1 MKWFRMLLTIAF
13 LTFCLATIQ
22 LRFNRTTAV
31 MAQATC
37 AGIEGRVTTP
47 EGWVIP
53 MAKVRL
59 LNRDAKQSTNV
70 QTEENGQYA
79 ACLSPGTYD
88 VIVITPGFK
97 TAKRKAVKVEASG
110 KSIIDFPM
118 KRGGART
125 SH

>member
-1 MKWFRMLLTIAF
+1 MKRFRIVITIGVLT
-13 LTFCLATIQ
+13 CGLATILLQ
-22 LRFNRTTAV
+22 FNRTIAV
-31 MAQATC
+31 MAQPTC
-37 AGIEGRVTTP
+37 GGIEGRVTTP

-53 MAKVRL
+53 MAKINL
-59 LNRDAKQSTNV
+59 LNRDSKQSTNV

-88 VIVITPGFK
+88 VIVVTPGFK
-97 TAKRKAVKVEASG
+97 TAKRKAVKVENG
-110 KSIIDFPM
+110 VKSIIDFPM